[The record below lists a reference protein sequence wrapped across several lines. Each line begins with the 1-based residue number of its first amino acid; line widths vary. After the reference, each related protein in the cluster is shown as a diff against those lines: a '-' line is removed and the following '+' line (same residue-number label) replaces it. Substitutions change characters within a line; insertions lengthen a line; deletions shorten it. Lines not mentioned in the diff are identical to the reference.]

1 MSAATSLPGVF
12 GNIAPLLHDHG
23 YLAVAGVVFL
33 ENVGLPIP
41 GEAAVVTGVIIAS
54 AGQLDITSVAIVAC
68 VAAVVGDVLGYLI
81 GRRAGRP
88 LILRLGRRLGVTSAR
103 LDQLDDFYAR
113 RGAAVIVLA
122 RFLPLLRRF
131 NALAAG
137 VSKMRWQPF
146 VGFNVLGAALW
157 TTIWVIVGDQA
168 SNHLDTVNAM
178 LTTNLPYAIAVIC
191 CAVVA
196 IALIRTVRR
205 GRPAPTTL
213 TSDAE
218 VTS

>member
-12 GNIAPLLHDHG
+12 GSIAPLLHHHG

-41 GEAAVVTGVIIAS
+41 GEAAVVTGVIIAA
-54 AGQLDITSVAIVAC
+54 AGQLDITAVAIVAC
-68 VAAVVGDVLGYLI
+68 AAAVIGDVLGYVI

-88 LILRLGRRLGVTSAR
+88 LILRVGRRIGVTDGR
-103 LDQLDDFYAR
+103 LDQLEGFYTR
-113 RGAAVIVLA
+113 RGPAVIVVA

-146 VGFNVLGAALW
+146 VAFNLLGAAIWTALW
-157 TTIWVIVGDQA
+157 VLIGDQA
-168 SNHLDTVNAM
+168 SNHLGTINAL
-178 LTTNLPYAIAVIC
+178 LTTNLPYAIAVVC
-191 CAVVA
+191 CAIVA
-196 IALIRTVRR
+196 TALVRHLR
-205 GRPAPTTL
+205 RLRPAPSAVPDREATP
-213 TSDAE
+213 
-218 VTS
+218 